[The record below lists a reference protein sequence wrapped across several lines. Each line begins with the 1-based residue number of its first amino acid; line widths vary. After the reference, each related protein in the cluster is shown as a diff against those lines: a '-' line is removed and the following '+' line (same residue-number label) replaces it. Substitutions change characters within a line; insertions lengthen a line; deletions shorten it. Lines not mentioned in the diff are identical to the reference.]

1 MRFSTGLMIVTG
13 ALMAITIGPCSVL
26 AAGYLLLL
34 GMDSSSGAY
43 GFLYMLWIPAVCF
56 LFALLGA
63 WLFRRGWAR
72 ARAEAPD

>member
-34 GMDSSSGAY
+34 GLDSKSGGY
-43 GFLYMLWIPAVCF
+43 GFLYMLWIPAVFF
-56 LFALLGA
+56 LFALLGS
-63 WLFRRGWAR
+63 WLFRRGRAQ
-72 ARAEAPD
+72 ARAEAQD